1 MVLDE
6 LSTRI
11 DQARSSSGILV
22 AVQQAQQKTKQQPKG
37 NFVMLILMDA
47 DDPSNLGARGGAG
60 AKKGKQATSRSRA
73 KVAQCKF
80 SSSWVIISTSLTSV

>member
-1 MVLDE
+1 LDE

-37 NFVMLILMDA
+37 NFVMHFFLVT
-47 DDPSNLGARGGAG
+47 DDPTDLVARGGVA
-60 AKKGKQATSRSRA
+60 AKKGKPATSRSRA
-73 KVAQCKF
+73 KAAQCKF
-80 SSSWVIISTSLTSV
+80 FPL